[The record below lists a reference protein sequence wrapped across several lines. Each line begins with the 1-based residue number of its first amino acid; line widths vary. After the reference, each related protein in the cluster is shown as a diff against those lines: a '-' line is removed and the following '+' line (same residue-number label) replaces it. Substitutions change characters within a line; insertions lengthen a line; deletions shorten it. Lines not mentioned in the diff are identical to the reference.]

1 MKVVIFAG
9 GYGTR
14 LSEETSV
21 RPKPMVEVGPK
32 PILWHIMKIYAHYG
46 YKDFVVLGGYKVEA
60 IRRYFLDYAR
70 LESDFTVNLRTGAVE
85 VLNGVRDDWR
95 VSILDTGLETM
106 TGGRLKR
113 AQKFIGEE
121 TFFLTYGDGVS
132 DINVEQL
139 LTHHRRSGATAT
151 VTAVNPPGRFGVL
164 GLSEGEDRV
173 QGFREKDQQ
182 DVGLINGGF
191 FVCDPGVF
199 QVIDDDATVWEQ
211 KPLRE
216 LVHRRQLSAYRHLG
230 FWQPM
235 DTLRDKAVLDGLWEA
250 GKAPWKV
257 WSD

>member
-60 IRRYFLDYAR
+60 IRQYFLDYAR
-70 LESDFTVNLRTGAVE
+70 LESDFTVNLHTGAVE

-95 VSILDTGLETM
+95 VTILDTGLETM

-113 AQKFIGEE
+113 AQKFIGKE
-121 TFFLTYGDGVS
+121 TFLLTYGDGVS
-132 DINVEQL
+132 DVNIEQL
-139 LTHHRRSGATAT
+139 LTHHRRSGAMAT

-199 QVIDDDATVWEQ
+199 KVIDDDATVWEQ